1 MAIVFSFWSYK
12 ETIPPV
18 TPLKKNLLAFLRS
31 VSLILVLFI
40 MFEPLLDLTYQKE
53 EPPAVAVLID
63 RSESMSITD
72 SSGNRASWIKN
83 VMHGEVLKKLS
94 ASCRVE
100 YFGFSDVLEPLEPEQ
115 IDSLSFSGAQTD
127 ITTSLESLKKKML
140 GKNFAAT
147 ILLTDGQYNLGV
159 NPASYAS
166 VYGYPVFTVGIGDP
180 AEPKDIAITQVVY
193 NDIVYLNNKIPV
205 DVSLISFGYKGKPV
219 SVQLLSGEKI
229 IQTRYLNVPEDGA
242 LMKTSFDFQAE
253 KTGLQKFVVSVSPLA
268 EELTDKNNS
277 KAFYIKVV
285 KSKVNVCLISGSPGP
300 DHSFLY
306 KVLADNPDI
315 RVKAYVEKKNGSF
328 IDVTEPKSDTPA
340 DTVDCYI
347 FNNYPTVN
355 SDMNRFQSYVH
366 AIQKD
371 RRPFMIFCGTQ
382 FDPAKYQ
389 ILKDIGPVEIKPDP
403 SLDENLVYTS
413 LSLTGKNSVIMKVT
427 DNSAD
432 AVQQWQE
439 LPPVWI
445 SKLNVTAKEG
455 SEILARVDMTK
466 ATNVIRSRKDI
477 PLIVSKK
484 TAQNKSIFIVP
495 YGLWKSYFVMA
506 GLRKTN
512 AAYVSFVSN
521 SVKWLTTVEDT
532 KPVIVTVSKNVYRN
546 GEKVVFNGQ
555 VYDEQYNPVNDAS
568 VKVKIK
574 AANRIHDI
582 ELEFAGNGRYNGRL
596 NGLEIGDYEYEGEA
610 IRQDMSLGKDR
621 GKFSVEDFSIELLQ
635 TAMNEKLLKAIAAE
649 SGGHYF
655 PVNDFPAIEKHLQFQ
670 SLVIEEKK
678 EIELWNK
685 IILLFVL
692 TGLLTVEWFI
702 RKRSDML

>member
-1 MAIVFSFWSYK
+1 M
-12 ETIPPV
+12 
-18 TPLKKNLLAFLRS
+18 
-31 VSLILVLFI
+31 
-40 MFEPLLDLTYQKE
+40 
-53 EPPAVAVLID
+53 
-63 RSESMSITD
+63 
-72 SSGNRASWIKN
+72 
-83 VMHGEVLKKLS
+83 
-94 ASCRVE
+94 
-100 YFGFSDVLEPLEPEQ
+100 
-115 IDSLSFSGAQTD
+115 
-127 ITTSLESLKKKML
+127 
-140 GKNFAAT
+140 
-147 ILLTDGQYNLGV
+147 
-159 NPASYAS
+159 
-166 VYGYPVFTVGIGDP
+166 
-180 AEPKDIAITQVVY
+180 
-193 NDIVYLNNKIPV
+193 
-205 DVSLISFGYKGKPV
+205 
-219 SVQLLSGEKI
+219 
-229 IQTRYLNVPEDGA
+229 
-242 LMKTSFDFQAE
+242 
-253 KTGLQKFVVSVSPLA
+253 
-268 EELTDKNNS
+268 
-277 KAFYIKVV
+277 
-285 KSKVNVCLISGSPGP
+285 
-300 DHSFLY
+300 
-306 KVLADNPDI
+306 
-315 RVKAYVEKKNGSF
+315 KAYVEKKNGSF

-340 DTVDCYI
+340 DTVECYI

-382 FDPAKYQ
+382 FDAAKYQ

-403 SLDENLVYTS
+403 SLDENLVYPS

-521 SVKWLTTVEDT
+521 SVKWLTTVEDS